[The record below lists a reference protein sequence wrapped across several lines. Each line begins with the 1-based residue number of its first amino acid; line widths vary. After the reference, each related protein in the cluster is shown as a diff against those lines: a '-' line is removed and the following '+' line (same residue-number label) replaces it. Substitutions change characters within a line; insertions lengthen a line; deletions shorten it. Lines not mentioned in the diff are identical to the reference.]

1 MDFLKKLG
9 SLDRRV
15 VYLVLAVSVIVP
27 LVFSF
32 NLRHYVDRSTQR
44 LFDHIEA
51 VPPGGKAVLISFD
64 YDPQVAAELDPM
76 AEAVLR
82 HCFARGIPV
91 IGMSLYPI
99 GASLGERIFTRVA
112 QECGKR
118 HGVDYCYMG
127 YRPGYTIVIM
137 GLGENMRGTFRTDHY
152 GTPADSLPLLRNIR
166 NYDDVAL
173 LLDLAGSQVV
183 TTWIVYAGVQY
194 HATVAAG
201 LTAVSAPDYYPYLQT
216 GQLVGQLGGMKG
228 AAEYEQLNVERGY
241 HPRKGLASRAM
252 NAISVS
258 HIVTMLLII
267 MGNIAFLAARR
278 AGKRDGEGRAIQ

>member
-1 MDFLKKLG
+1 MKFLQQLG

-27 LVFSF
+27 LVFTF

-44 LFDHIEA
+44 LFDHIDA
-51 VPPGGKAVLISFD
+51 IPPGGKAVLVSFD

-82 HCFARGIPV
+82 HCFARGVPV
-91 IGMSLYPI
+91 IGMSLYAI
-99 GASLGERIFTRVA
+99 GAALGERAFTRVA
-112 QECGKR
+112 QECGKQY
-118 HGVDYCYMG
+118 GVDYCYMG
-127 YRPGYTIVIM
+127 YRPGSMIVVM
-137 GLGENMRGTFRTDHY
+137 GLGEDMRGTFRTDHY
-152 GTPADSLPLLRNIR
+152 GTPADSLPLLRNVR

-173 LLDLAGSQVV
+173 LLDLAGSQVIS
-183 TTWIVYAGVQY
+183 TWIVYAGVQY
-194 HATVAAG
+194 HAVVGTG
-201 LTAVSAPDYYPYLQT
+201 LTAVTAPDYYPYLQT
-216 GQLVGQLGGMKG
+216 GQLVGMLSGMKG
-228 AAEYEQLNVERGY
+228 AAEYEQLIVERGY